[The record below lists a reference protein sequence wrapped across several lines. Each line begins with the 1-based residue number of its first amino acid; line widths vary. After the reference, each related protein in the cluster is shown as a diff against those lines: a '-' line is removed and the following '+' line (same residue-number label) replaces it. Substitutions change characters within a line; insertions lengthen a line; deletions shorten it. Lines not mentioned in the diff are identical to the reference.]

1 MISASL
7 TSLDQLPLT
16 TQYPSSFQVKLIVGS
31 QYLYC
36 LDLSISVPRNCH
48 RRLYRKISYR
58 LTIVVIFPPRWLV
71 QEDTFRPPWYHRNTM
86 SECMGLL
93 SGVYDAKT
101 GGGFQA
107 GGMSLHNVMAGH
119 GPDADA
125 HDRVLSPPPS
135 LPSSRVDCADV
146 QASNAKLEPQK
157 IMTGSMA
164 FMFGIS
170 LFLCAEDL
178 G

>member
-1 MISASL
+1 M
-7 TSLDQLPLT
+7 
-16 TQYPSSFQVKLIVGS
+16 
-31 QYLYC
+31 
-36 LDLSISVPRNCH
+36 
-48 RRLYRKISYR
+48 
-58 LTIVVIFPPRWLV
+58 IVVIFPPRWLV

-125 HDRVLSPPPS
+125 HDKVPLSL
-135 LPSSRVDCADV
+135 LPATC
-146 QASNAKLEPQK
+146 
-157 IMTGSMA
+157 
-164 FMFGIS
+164 
-170 LFLCAEDL
+170 
-178 G
+178 